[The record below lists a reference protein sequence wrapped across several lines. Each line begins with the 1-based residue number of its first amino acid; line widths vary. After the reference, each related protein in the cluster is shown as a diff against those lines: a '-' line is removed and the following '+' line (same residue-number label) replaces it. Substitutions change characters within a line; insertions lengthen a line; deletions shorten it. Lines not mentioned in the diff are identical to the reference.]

1 MDYNKLTPEEESVFV
16 NKATEVPFE
25 GEYSNFYGDGAY
37 ICRRCNAPPFPSKS
51 KLDSG
56 CGWPSFDESLPNA
69 IRRIPDPDG
78 PRTEIECANC
88 GVI

>member
-1 MDYNKLTPEEESVFV
+1 MDYNKLTPEEEKAFV

-37 ICRRCNAPPFPSKS
+37 ICQRRNTTPFPSKS

-56 CGWPSFDESLPNA
+56 CGWPIFDENLSNA
-69 IRRIPDPDG
+69 IKLYSRLRWA
-78 PRTEIECANC
+78 ANRNTMYKL
-88 GVI
+88 